1 VLDSQG
7 TRSRS
12 RSIRESGRRRRGVW
26 RQEGYRERDQGRA
39 NWVRAPAVWGRNIH
53 WDGKGGYERC
63 QASGIGRRRLRALV
77 GEELE
82 AADAR
87 AVVNVRSAIGLHPEQ
102 NVPTKTKA
110 SEVELERE
118 WF

>member
-1 VLDSQG
+1 V
-7 TRSRS
+7 
-12 RSIRESGRRRRGVW
+12 
-26 RQEGYRERDQGRA
+26 
-39 NWVRAPAVWGRNIH
+39 
-53 WDGKGGYERC
+53 
-63 QASGIGRRRLRALV
+63 SGIGRRRLRALV

-87 AVVNVRSAIGLHPEQ
+87 AVVNVRSAIRLHPEQ